1 MGIYLTEADL
11 EKVYTEMRSVRI
23 ELKSIERTLESL
35 AESLIPQ
42 EKVSPEEMKELESL
56 RHEAESGECIS
67 LEEVLKKHGVKKFA

>member
-1 MGIYLTEADL
+1 MTEADL
-11 EKVYTEMRSVRI
+11 EKVYTEMKRVRI

-56 RHEAESGECIS
+56 RREAECGDCIPV
-67 LEEVLKKHGVKKFA
+67 EEVLKKHGVKKCA